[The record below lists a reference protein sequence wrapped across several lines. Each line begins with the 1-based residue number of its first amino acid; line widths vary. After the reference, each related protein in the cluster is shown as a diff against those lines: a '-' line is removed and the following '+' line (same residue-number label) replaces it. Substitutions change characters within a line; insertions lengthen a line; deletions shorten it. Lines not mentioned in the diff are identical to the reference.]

1 MSSQSCSG
9 GKVSTIEEVVPMNL
23 LDRPEY
29 SFLKTNPHL
38 GKNIIFLTYGGSYA
52 YGTNVEG
59 SDIDIWGC
67 TLNSKADLLGMGSF
81 EQVVDDHTDTTV
93 YAFNKL
99 LGLLINCNPNTIEL
113 LGCKPEHYFML
124 NPIGRQLLDQRKMFL
139 SRRAVNSFGGYA
151 GQQLRRL
158 ENALAHDVYP
168 AEVKERHIMG
178 SCENAMCSFQERYRT
193 FTLEQIRLS
202 VGEAGGKPQ
211 VLADI
216 NMEQVPLREFTGM
229 MGELVE
235 IAWNYDKIHHRNK
248 KKDDAHLNKHAMHLV
263 RLYLMCL
270 DILEREEIVTFREK
284 DYDLLMDIRN
294 GRYQRADHTF
304 NADFYDLLNELER
317 RLDYAAKHTSLP
329 EAPDM
334 AAIEAFQMEVNER
347 VVRGE
352 I

>member
-1 MSSQSCSG
+1 
-9 GKVSTIEEVVPMNL
+9 MNI

-29 SFLKTNPHL
+29 GFLKTGPHL

-59 SDIDIWGC
+59 SDIDIRGC
-67 TLNSKADLLGMGSF
+67 TLNSKVDLLGMGDF
-81 EQVVDDHTDTTV
+81 EQVVDTETDTTV
-93 YAFNKL
+93 YSFNKL
-99 LGLLINCNPNTIEL
+99 LDLLINCNPNTIEL

-124 NPIGRQLLDQRKMFL
+124 SPIGKQLIDRRKLFL
-139 SRRAVNSFGGYA
+139 SQRAISSFGGYA

-158 ENALAHDVYP
+158 ENALAHDAYP
-168 AEVKERHIMG
+168 AEVKERHIKG
-178 SCENAMCSFQERYRT
+178 SCENAMLSFREQYRT
-193 FTLEQIRLS
+193 FTPEQIRLS
-202 VGEAGGKPQ
+202 VGEAGGRPQ

-216 NMEQVPLREFTGM
+216 AMERVPLRAFTGM
-229 MGELVE
+229 LGELVE
-235 IAWNYDKIHHRNK
+235 ITRNYDKIHFRNK
-248 KKDDAHLNKHAMHLV
+248 KKDDAHLNKHAMHLI

-284 DYDLLMDIRN
+284 DHDLLMDIRN

-304 NADFYDLLNELER
+304 NDDFYDLINELER
-317 RLDYAAKHTSLP
+317 RLDYAAKYTSLP

-347 VVRGE
+347 VVRDE

>member
-1 MSSQSCSG
+1 
-9 GKVSTIEEVVPMNL
+9 MNI

-29 SFLKTNPHL
+29 GFLKTGPHL

-59 SDIDIWGC
+59 SDIDIRGC
-67 TLNSKADLLGMGSF
+67 TLNSKVDLLGMGDF
-81 EQVVDDHTDTTV
+81 EQVVDTETDTTV
-93 YAFNKL
+93 YSFNKL
-99 LGLLINCNPNTIEL
+99 LDLLINCNPNTIEL

-124 NPIGRQLLDQRKMFL
+124 SPIGKQLIDRRKLFL
-139 SRRAVNSFGGYA
+139 SQRAISSFGGYA

-158 ENALAHDVYP
+158 ETALAHDAYP
-168 AEVKERHIMG
+168 AEVKERHIKG
-178 SCENAMCSFQERYRT
+178 SCENAMLSFREQYRT
-193 FTLEQIRLS
+193 FTPEQIRLS
-202 VGEAGGKPQ
+202 VGEAGGRPQ

-216 NMEQVPLREFTGM
+216 AMEGLPLRAFTGM
-229 MGELVE
+229 LGELVE
-235 IAWNYDKIHHRNK
+235 ITRNYDKIHFRNK
-248 KKDDAHLNKHAMHLV
+248 KKDDAHLNKHAMHLI

-284 DYDLLMDIRN
+284 DHDLLMDIRN

-304 NADFYDLLNELER
+304 NDDFYDLINELER
-317 RLDYAAKHTSLP
+317 RLDYAAKYTSLP

>member
-1 MSSQSCSG
+1 
-9 GKVSTIEEVVPMNL
+9 MNI

-29 SFLKTNPHL
+29 GFLKTGPHL

-59 SDIDIWGC
+59 SDIDIRGC
-67 TLNSKADLLGMGSF
+67 TLNSKVDLLGMGDF
-81 EQVVDDHTDTTV
+81 EQVVDTETDTTV
-93 YAFNKL
+93 YSFNKL
-99 LGLLINCNPNTIEL
+99 LDLLINCNPNTIEL

-124 NPIGRQLLDQRKMFL
+124 SPIGKQLIDRRKLFL
-139 SRRAVNSFGGYA
+139 SQRAISSFGGYA

-158 ENALAHDVYP
+158 ENALAHDAYP
-168 AEVKERHIMG
+168 AEVKERHIKG
-178 SCENAMCSFQERYRT
+178 SCENAMLSFREQYRT
-193 FTLEQIRLS
+193 FTPEQIRLS
-202 VGEAGGKPQ
+202 VGEAGGRPQ

-216 NMEQVPLREFTGM
+216 AMERVPLRAFTGM
-229 MGELVE
+229 LGELVE
-235 IAWNYDKIHHRNK
+235 ITRNYDKIHFRNK
-248 KKDDAHLNKHAMHLV
+248 KKDDAHLNKHAMHLI

-270 DILEREEIVTFREK
+270 DILEKEEIVTFREA
-284 DYDLLMDIRN
+284 DHALLMDIRN
-294 GRYQRADHTF
+294 GRYQKTDHTF
-304 NADFYDLLNELER
+304 HADFYELLSDLER
-317 RLDYAAKHTSLP
+317 RLDYAAKYTSLP

>member
-1 MSSQSCSG
+1 MS
-9 GKVSTIEEVVPMNL
+9 L
-23 LDRPEY
+23 LDRPECY
-29 SFLKTNPHL
+29 FLQTDPRL

-59 SDIDIWGC
+59 SDVDIRGC
-67 TLNSKADLLGMGSF
+67 SLNSKADLLGMGSF

-113 LGCKPEHYFML
+113 LGCRPEHYFVL
-124 NPIGRQLLDQRKMFL
+124 TPIGRQLLDQRKMFL

-158 ENALAHDVYP
+158 ENALAHDAYP
-168 AEVKERHIMG
+168 AEGKERHIMG
-178 SCENAMCSFQERYRT
+178 SCENAMYSFPERYRT
-193 FTLEQIRLS
+193 FDPAQIRLS

-216 NMEQVPLREFTGM
+216 NMERVPLREFTGM

-235 IAWNYDKIHHRNK
+235 ITRNYDKIHHRNK

-270 DILEREEIVTFREK
+270 DILEKEEIVTYREA
-284 DYDLLMDIRN
+284 DHGLLMDIRN
-294 GRYQRADHTF
+294 GRYQKEDHTF
-304 NADFYDLLNELER
+304 SAEFYDLLNDLEK

-329 EAPDM
+329 ETPDL
-334 AAIEAFQMEVNER
+334 AVIEAFQMEVNER

>member
-1 MSSQSCSG
+1 M
-9 GKVSTIEEVVPMNL
+9 EL

-29 SFLKTNPHL
+29 GFLKNDPHL
-38 GKNIIFLTYGGSYA
+38 GQNIIFLTYGGSYA

-59 SDIDIWGC
+59 SDIDIRGC
-67 TLNSKADLLGMGSF
+67 TLNSKADLLGMGDF
-81 EQVVDDHTDTTV
+81 EQVVDAETDTTV

-113 LGCKPEHYFML
+113 LGCKPEHYFVL
-124 NPIGRQLLDQRKMFL
+124 TPIGRQLLDQRKMFL
-139 SRRAVNSFGGYA
+139 SRRAISSFGGYA

-158 ENALAHDVYP
+158 ENALAHDAYP

-178 SCENAMCSFQERYRT
+178 SCENAILSFPECYRT
-193 FTLEQIRLS
+193 FDPAQIRLS
-202 VGEAGGKPQ
+202 VGEADGKPQ

-216 NMEQVPLREFTGM
+216 NMERVPLREFTGM

-235 IAWNYDKIHHRNK
+235 ITRNYDKIHHRNK

-270 DILEREEIVTFREK
+270 DILEKEEIVTCREA
-284 DYDLLMDIRN
+284 DHDLLMDIRN
-294 GRYQRADHTF
+294 GRYQQEDHTF
-304 NADFYDLLNELER
+304 NADFYDLLNDLET
-317 RLDYAAKHTSLP
+317 RLDYAKKNTSLP
-329 EAPDM
+329 ETPDLTQ
-334 AAIEAFQMEVNER
+334 IEAFQMEVNER
-347 VVRGE
+347 VVRDE

>member
-1 MSSQSCSG
+1 
-9 GKVSTIEEVVPMNL
+9 MNL
-23 LDRPEY
+23 LERPEY
-29 SFLKTNPHL
+29 NFLKTDPCL
-38 GKNIIFLTYGGSYA
+38 GKNIIFLTYGGSHA

-158 ENALAHDVYP
+158 ENALAHDAYP
-168 AEVKERHIMG
+168 AKVKERHIMG
-178 SCENAMCSFQERYRT
+178 SCENTIFTFPERYRS
-193 FTLEQIRLS
+193 FTPEQIRLS
-202 VGEAGGKPQ
+202 VADVEGSPQ
-211 VLADI
+211 VVADI
-216 NMEQVPLREFTGM
+216 RMEQVPLRTLTGM
-229 MGELVE
+229 VSELVE
-235 IAWNYDKIHHRNK
+235 ITRNYDKIHHRNK
-248 KKDDAHLNKHAMHLV
+248 KKDDVHLNKHAMHLV

-270 DILEREEIVTFREK
+270 DILEKEEIVTCRAA
-284 DYDLLMDIRN
+284 DHDLLMDIRN
-294 GRYQRADHTF
+294 GRYQKENHTF
-304 NADFYDLLNELER
+304 NSAFYDLLNGLEK
-317 RLDYAAKHTSLP
+317 RLDYAREHTSLP
-329 EAPDM
+329 EAPDL
-334 AAIEAFQMEVNER
+334 ARIEAFQMEQIEV
-347 VVRGE
+347 
-352 I
+352 